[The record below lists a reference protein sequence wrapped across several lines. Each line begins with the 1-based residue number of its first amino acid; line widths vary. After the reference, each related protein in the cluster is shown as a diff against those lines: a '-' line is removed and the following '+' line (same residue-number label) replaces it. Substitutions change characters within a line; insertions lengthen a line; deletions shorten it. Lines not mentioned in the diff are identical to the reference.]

1 MKGILAVMAGAFVL
15 GVAILAA
22 HGALAQGGDSGRP
35 GDKFIAKTAEK
46 LGISTEEL
54 TTAMSNA
61 QFDLIDE
68 AVANGKL
75 TADEAAKLKARVNE
89 YGPLSVLGLRQGKG
103 AEGVCRGSKLVVGA
117 AADVLQMDRADIVSA
132 VRSGQSLAEI
142 AQSKGMS
149 VEDFKAAVLQSVKSK
164 LDAKGVDGTI
174 TQEQADRAYTAIQ
187 GKIDQIV
194 QFKGGSDAAPCHRW
208 RGGEKERDA
217 SPSAT
222 S

>member
-1 MKGILAVMAGAFVL
+1 MKGLLAVMVGAFVL

-22 HGALAQGGDSGRP
+22 HGALAQGGGSDRP
-35 GDKFIAKTAEK
+35 GDSFIAKTAEK

-75 TADEAAKLKARVNE
+75 TTDEAAKLKARVGE
-89 YGPLSVLGLRQGKG
+89 YGPLSVLRLRHGKDG
-103 AEGVCRGSKLVVGA
+103 AGVCRGAKLVIGA
-117 AADVLQMDRADIVSA
+117 AADVLHMERADIVSA
-132 VRSGQSLAEI
+132 IRSGQSLAEI

-149 VEDFKAAVLQSVKSK
+149 AEDFKAALLQSVKAK
-164 LDAKGVDGTI
+164 LDAKVADGTI
-174 TQEQADRAYTAIQ
+174 SQQQADRAYTATQ
-187 GKIDQIV
+187 GKIDEIV
-194 QFKGGSDAAPCHRW
+194 QFKGGSDAAPCRRW
-208 RGGEKERDA
+208 RDGEKEA
-217 SPSAT
+217 LPTAT

>member
-1 MKGILAVMAGAFVL
+1 MKGILAVVVGAFVL
-15 GVAILAA
+15 GVAVLAA
-22 HGALAQGGDSGRP
+22 HGALAQGGASDRP

-75 TADEAAKLKARVNE
+75 TEDEAAKLKARVNE
-89 YGPLSVLGLRQGKG
+89 YGPLSVLGLRHRKG
-103 AEGVCRGSKLVVGA
+103 AEGVCRGSKLVIGSA
-117 AADVLQMDRADIVSA
+117 AGVLQMDRAEIVSA
-132 VRSGQSLAEI
+132 VRSGQSLADI

-149 VEDFKAAVLQSVKSK
+149 VEDFTGALLQSVKAK
-164 LDAKGVDGTI
+164 LDAKVADGTL
-174 TQEQADRAYTAIQ
+174 TQELADRAYSAIQ
-187 GKIDQIV
+187 GKIGEIV
-194 QFKGGSDAAPCHRW
+194 QFKGGGSEPGPCHRW
-208 RGGEKERDA
+208 RDGETEA

>member
-1 MKGILAVMAGAFVL
+1 MKGILAVVAGAFVV
-15 GVAILAA
+15 GVAVLAV
-22 HGALAQGGDSGRP
+22 HGALAQGSDSDRP

-46 LGISTEEL
+46 LGISTEQL

-75 TADEAAKLKARVNE
+75 TEAEAAKLKERVNE
-89 YGPLSVLGLRQGKG
+89 YGPLSVLGLRHRKG
-103 AEGVCRGSKLVVGA
+103 GEGVCRGAKLVVGA
-117 AADVLQMDRADIVSA
+117 AAEVLQIDRAEIVSA
-132 VRSGQSLAEI
+132 IRSGQSLAEI

-149 VEDFKAAVLQSVKSK
+149 VEDFKAALLQSVKAK
-164 LDAKGVDGTI
+164 LDAKVADGTL
-174 TQEQADRAYTAIQ
+174 TQEQSDRAYNAIQ

-208 RGGEKERDA
+208 HDGEKEA

>member
-1 MKGILAVMAGAFVL
+1 MKGILAVIAGVLVL
-15 GVAILAA
+15 GVAVPAV
-22 HGALAQGGDSGRP
+22 HGALARGSDGARP

-68 AVANGKL
+68 EVANGKL
-75 TADEAAKLKARVNE
+75 TEDEAAKLKERVNE
-89 YGPLSVLGLRQGKG
+89 YGPLSVLGLRHRKG
-103 AEGVCRGSKLVVGA
+103 AEGVCRGSKLLIGA
-117 AADVLQMDRADIVSA
+117 AADVLQMDRAEIVSA
-132 VRSGQSLAEI
+132 IRSGQSLAEI

-149 VEDFKAAVLQSVKSK
+149 VEDFKTALLESVKSK
-164 LDAKGVDGTI
+164 LDAKVADGTS
-174 TQEQADRAYTAIQ
+174 TTEQADRAYSAIQ

-194 QFKGGSDAAPCHRW
+194 QFKGGSDTAPCHHW
-208 RGGEKERDA
+208 RNGEKEQNA